1 MIYLKEN
8 IFAGSDTF
16 LGSDITDSDG
26 RYSITWIA
34 DAPETRPIFSVFEG
48 SFSYSDA
55 RSEVQIQVEEET
67 PQDQPAEM
75 QYHPTEISIP
85 VSSETA
91 YEGDIIAINGKLSDD
106 GNAVAN
112 ALIYIKDEDP
122 LDADDIISTVI
133 TDSEGRY
140 SFNWIAEFKDPF
152 DNYVELYAVFEG
164 SQYYSSVRSIQID
177 VLVSSDWR

>member
-1 MIYLKEN
+1 MVTAFSVRDDSENSCVRCSNTNNVHGIIDMNFRFFNRFSFINLLLIYLKEN

-34 DAPETRPIFSVFEG
+34 DAPGTRPIFSVFEG

-75 QYHPTEISIP
+75 QYHSTEISIP

-91 YEGDIIAINGKLSDD
+91 YEGDIIVINGKLSDD

-112 ALIYIKDEDP
+112 AHLH
-122 LDADDIISTVI
+122 
-133 TDSEGRY
+133 
-140 SFNWIAEFKDPF
+140 
-152 DNYVELYAVFEG
+152 
-164 SQYYSSVRSIQID
+164 
-177 VLVSSDWR
+177 

>member
-1 MIYLKEN
+1 
-8 IFAGSDTF
+8 
-16 LGSDITDSDG
+16 
-26 RYSITWIA
+26 
-34 DAPETRPIFSVFEG
+34 
-48 SFSYSDA
+48 
-55 RSEVQIQVEEET
+55 
-67 PQDQPAEM
+67 M
-75 QYHPTEISIP
+75 QYHSTEISAS

-91 YEGDIIAINGKLSDD
+91 YEGDIIAINGELSDDD

-133 TDSEGRY
+133 TDSEGSY